1 MSSETSQEA
10 DVADTERVDRV
21 KLQFGSKNTR
31 MWEKR
36 EAEAPGRIPGLLA
49 WSNRY
54 VVVQFVGW
62 GRLGQKTV
70 VNTIRSLL

>member
-10 DVADTERVDRV
+10 DVADTEREVDRG
-21 KLQFGSKNTR
+21 KWQFGGKNTR

-49 WSNRY
+49 WSY
-54 VVVQFVGW
+54 
-62 GRLGQKTV
+62 
-70 VNTIRSLL
+70 